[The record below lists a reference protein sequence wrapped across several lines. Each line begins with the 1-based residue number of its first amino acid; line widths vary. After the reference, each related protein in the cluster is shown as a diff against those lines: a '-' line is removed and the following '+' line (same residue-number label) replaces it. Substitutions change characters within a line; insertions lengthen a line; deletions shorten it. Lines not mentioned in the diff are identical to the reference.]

1 MKKKT
6 FLIMIALFAATS
18 WLWSQDI
25 SGNWQGELHIMGQK
39 LRIIFHIEK
48 KDTLYTTIMDS
59 PDQGAYGLPT
69 DRTGVA
75 DNQLEIVAAGMGILY
90 RGKLE
95 NDSITGIFSQGGI
108 SIPLTLQRAVSVLRP
123 QRPQTPEPP
132 YPYRIEEVTIENKQE
147 GLTLAGTLTFPE
159 TIGPFPALVLIAGS
173 GPNDRDETIFGH
185 RPFLVLADHLTRNGF
200 AVLRYDK
207 RGIGASKGEYTKA
220 TTDDFAQD
228 AAAAVA
234 FLRSRKDIDKRHINL
249 IGHSEGGI
257 IASMVAANDK
267 KIDGIILLAG
277 MGMKG
282 IDLIM
287 AQNENGMSQQNLE
300 PENRE
305 KMAVILRETLET
317 LSVWQGTPADQTAL
331 NDRLIRLWEAT
342 PLLVRLKQNREQF
355 LRSNFNAMV
364 TPWYR
369 RFLQIDP
376 ETFLKKVSCPVLALN
391 GEKDTQ
397 VRAEENLTAIESAL
411 KEGKN
416 RHITVQRYP
425 ELNHLFQE
433 CTTGQA
439 DEYAVIEET
448 FSPTVLNDI
457 LSWLQ
462 ETGGTLSSGK

>member
-18 WLWSQDI
+18 WLRSQDI

-123 QRPQTPEPP
+123 QRPQTPEPS
-132 YPYRIEEVTIENKQE
+132 YPYRIEEVTIENKQA

-185 RPFLVLADHLTRNGF
+185 RPFLVLSDHLTRNGF

-207 RGIGASKGEYTKA
+207 RGIGR
-220 TTDDFAQD
+220 
-228 AAAAVA
+228 V
-234 FLRSRKDIDKRHINL
+234 KR
-249 IGHSEGGI
+249 GI
-257 IASMVAANDK
+257 CK
-267 KIDGIILLAG
+267 
-277 MGMKG
+277 
-282 IDLIM
+282 
-287 AQNENGMSQQNLE
+287 
-300 PENRE
+300 
-305 KMAVILRETLET
+305 
-317 LSVWQGTPADQTAL
+317 
-331 NDRLIRLWEAT
+331 
-342 PLLVRLKQNREQF
+342 
-355 LRSNFNAMV
+355 SNH
-364 TPWYR
+364 R
-369 RFLQIDP
+369 RF
-376 ETFLKKVSCPVLALN
+376 
-391 GEKDTQ
+391 
-397 VRAEENLTAIESAL
+397 
-411 KEGKN
+411 
-416 RHITVQRYP
+416 
-425 ELNHLFQE
+425 
-433 CTTGQA
+433 CTRCRCRRR
-439 DEYAVIEET
+439 
-448 FSPTVLNDI
+448 FSPFAKRYRQKAYQPHRT
-457 LSWLQ
+457 Q
-462 ETGGTLSSGK
+462 